1 MSAGQMLAHGGVIT
15 VVVAPAVLLAGAGS
29 VIELV
34 TVAVLVMIV
43 LSGVPGSTLTMSV
56 KVAVERTGSRFVVQ
70 VIAPV
75 PPTAGVEQLHP
86 GGAVI
91 V

>member
-1 MSAGQMLAHGGVIT
+1 MVL
-15 VVVAPAVLLAGAGS
+15 APAVLLVGAGS

-43 LSGVPGSTLTMSV
+43 LSAVPGSTFTTSV
-56 KVAVERTGSRFVVQ
+56 KLAVERTGSRFVVQ

-75 PPTAGVEQLHP
+75 PPTAGVEHVHP

-91 V
+91 D